1 MIQIFNKVGGFTLG
15 EADVVRRAMGKK
27 KIEEMVANKEKFLA
41 GARKNNVSAAKAQK
55 LWDLVE
61 QFAGYGFNKSHSAAY
76 ALVAYHTA
84 YLKTHY
90 PVEFMSALLTS
101 EIGNQDKLT
110 RYLAECKDMGIGIL
124 PPDVNSSDLAFTP
137 AGNAIRFGLTAIKNV
152 GATAIESV
160 LAARQKLGRFDNLV
174 EFCEHVDLRLLNKR
188 VLESL
193 IKAGAFDS
201 LGARRT
207 QLLAALDRAM
217 EIGQKRQREAESGQH
232 GLFIGGADTPPP
244 PPFDMPDVPDWTE
257 AERLAAEKEVL
268 GFYVTGHP
276 LEKYMQRLGALTRH
290 DTSSI
295 EEMAHEA
302 PVTLA
307 GILRGLRVKP
317 SKKGDL
323 WASAQLEDLRGSAEL
338 LVFPQAYLQ
347 MQSVLKPDTA
357 LLIKGRVRHE
367 ENQKPRVVV
376 NEARP
381 AGSRGEWRQSP
392 FADSHQP
399 GCTAGRPPG

>member
-1 MIQIFNKVGGFTLG
+1 
-15 EADVVRRAMGKK
+15 
-27 KIEEMVANKEKFLA
+27 
-41 GARKNNVSAAKAQK
+41 
-55 LWDLVE
+55 
-61 QFAGYGFNKSHSAAY
+61 
-76 ALVAYHTA
+76 
-84 YLKTHY
+84 
-90 PVEFMSALLTS
+90 
-101 EIGNQDKLT
+101 
-110 RYLAECKDMGIGIL
+110 
-124 PPDVNSSDLAFTP
+124 
-137 AGNAIRFGLTAIKNV
+137 
-152 GATAIESV
+152 
-160 LAARQKLGRFDNLV
+160 LAARLKLGRFENLV

-201 LGARRT
+201 LGVKRT
-207 QLLAALDRAM
+207 QLLAVLDRAM
-217 EIGQKRQREAESGQH
+217 ELGQKHQREAESGQH
-232 GLFIGGADTPPP
+232 GLFMGGADAPPP
-244 PPFDMPDVPDWTE
+244 PPFEMPDVPEWTE

-276 LEKYMQRLGALTRH
+276 LEKYSSRLATITRN
-290 DTSSI
+290 DTSTI

-347 MQSVLKPDTA
+347 MQNVLKPDAA

-376 NEARP
+376 SEARP
-381 AGSRGEWRQSP
+381 LEAAVNGAKTQLRIRMNLDALQ
-392 FADSHQP
+392 
-399 GCTAGRPPG
+399 AGRLDELADILSAYPGDSPLLFELARPGDFVVRIQSQAPRGVRADDELLTRLRKLCGEEAIRLEKQAPGM

>member
-1 MIQIFNKVGGFTLG
+1 QVMQIANVIAGYSLG
-15 EADVVRRAMGKK
+15 EADLLRRAMGKK
-27 KIEEMVANKEKFLA
+27 IASEMDQQRERFMQGAAERKFSTDKA
-41 GARKNNVSAAKAQK
+41 GHIF
-55 LWDLVE
+55 DLVE

-90 PVEFMSALLTS
+90 PVEFMAALLTA

-137 AGNAIRFGLTAIKNV
+137 AGNAIRFGLTDIKNV
-152 GATAIESV
+152 GSTAIESV

-207 QLLAALDRAM
+207 QMLAALDRAM

-232 GLFIGGADTPPP
+232 GLFIG
-244 PPFDMPDVPDWTE
+244 
-257 AERLAAEKEVL
+257 
-268 GFYVTGHP
+268 
-276 LEKYMQRLGALTRH
+276 
-290 DTSSI
+290 
-295 EEMAHEA
+295 
-302 PVTLA
+302 
-307 GILRGLRVKP
+307 
-317 SKKGDL
+317 
-323 WASAQLEDLRGSAEL
+323 
-338 LVFPQAYLQ
+338 
-347 MQSVLKPDTA
+347 
-357 LLIKGRVRHE
+357 
-367 ENQKPRVVV
+367 
-376 NEARP
+376 
-381 AGSRGEWRQSP
+381 
-392 FADSHQP
+392 
-399 GCTAGRPPG
+399 